1 MRKSKLLRW
10 WEERGHPRLLAI
22 RRLQGV
28 AVQLHYRDGL
38 LTEATG
44 EVADWAKQTAPQ
56 SLAFY
61 GHQRPFNGT
70 IFGRVLLR
78 RNKLHLFATGYHL
91 DSTRIKNEGAR
102 RRLLAALGFEVDEG
116 KIIEVV
122 EEIKK
127 LRPIKTLLVDD
138 VETRKIAGRSA
149 VLT

>member
-1 MRKSKLLRW
+1 MKKSKLLRW

-44 EVADWAKQTAPQ
+44 EVADWAKQAAPQ
-56 SLAFY
+56 TLWLRADFPISGVIYAK
-61 GHQRPFNGT
+61 
-70 IFGRVLLR
+70 VLLR
-78 RNKLHLFATGYHL
+78 HNRLHLVATGYHL
-91 DSTRIKNEGAR
+91 DSQRLMNERA
-102 RRLLAALGFEVDEG
+102 RRLLLRGLGFEVDEG

-127 LRPIKTLLVDD
+127 IRPIKTLLVDD
-138 VETRKIAGRSA
+138 VETRKEIGRSA
-149 VLT
+149 LLT